1 MKMNNK
7 IELIDDSRKQSRY
20 KNCVFIGDNAGID
33 IMNGDG
39 IIIIGD
45 DIRNLDRSQSN
56 ILFIGDKIAIGT
68 TINGVPFNLKEVLT
82 TLYKK

>member
-1 MKMNNK
+1 MKMNNE
-7 IELIDDSRKQSRY
+7 IELINDSRKQSRY

-33 IMNGDG
+33 IISGEG

-45 DIRNLDRSQSN
+45 DIRSLDKSQSN
-56 ILFIGDKIAIGT
+56 VLFIGDKIAIGT
-68 TINGVPFNLKEVLT
+68 SINGVLFNLKEVLT